1 MPFISTLSHF
11 IPRFYLFSDKTPA
24 KHTPPIAC
32 NQKETKSTPAFC
44 TYILA
49 LLSKNLP
56 SNVLTGYLLGIFNPL
71 YNYQKIQVLPE
82 KSTSIKLPICNET
95 HADKIEDSIQNAA
108 ACAIYEAIFAG
119 KAGTRCAVSALALVK
134 KEPSTRSID
143 DLIAAGLIQPEQL
156 EEVSL
161 SAIQHNYLCSDQV
174 IVALFEGLQAD
185 YKDLAKLPDHFIKN
199 LLGEGSTQNEI
210 KTYLINLME
219 TSLLELKNGKRPI
232 EVSRHYSI
240 QKKDIVQNPWIMQI
254 CTTNWYIPI
263 HLAIIENDLYLM
275 RSFLKYDARTDYK
288 TNHGSSLLSIAAQYG
303 QTDIVKLLLD
313 KEIPTDLSNKDGDIP
328 LHFAA
333 YYGHDKVVDILVRA
347 NPKSVNQPNYSQL
360 RPLHLAALSGNDQV
374 TKTLLEYGAE
384 MDAVDAQQ
392 CTALHMASATG
403 RLNISDTLLE
413 AGASTTIVNIY
424 GERPLQCR
432 PKPEYAEFNKPLKA
446 R

>member
-1 MPFISTLSHF
+1 MPFISALSHF
-11 IPRFYLFSDKTPA
+11 IPRFYPFSDKTPA
-24 KHTPPIAC
+24 KNTSPIASS
-32 NQKETKSTPAFC
+32 QKETKSAPAFC

-49 LLSKNLP
+49 LLSKKLP

-71 YNYQKIQVLPE
+71 YNYQETQDLPA

-95 HADKIEDSIQNAA
+95 HADKTEDSIQNAA
-108 ACAIYEAIFAG
+108 VCAIYEAIFAG
-119 KAGTRCAVSALALVK
+119 KAGTRCAVSALELIK
-134 KEPSTRSID
+134 KEPCTRSLD
-143 DLIAAGLIQPEQL
+143 DLIVAGLIQPEQL
-156 EEVSL
+156 KEVDL
-161 SAIQHNYLCSDQV
+161 SAIQHQYLCSDQV

-199 LLGEGSTQNEI
+199 LLGKGSTQNEI
-210 KTYLINLME
+210 KSYLINLME
-219 TSLLELKNGKRPI
+219 TSLLELKNGTRPI

-254 CTTNWYIPI
+254 YTNNWYIPI

-313 KEIPTDLSNKDGDIP
+313 KEIPTDLPNKDGDIP

-333 YYGHDKVVDILVRA
+333 YYGHDKVADTLVRA

-374 TKTLLEYGAE
+374 IKTLLEYGAE

-403 RLNISDTLLE
+403 RLNVSDTLLE

-432 PKPEYAEFNKPLKA
+432 PKPQYAKFNKPLK
-446 R
+446 